1 MGQRQKIPIFF
12 SFGLASAHRARAKYR
27 LAVCLRKYSNGIE
40 TKPVMFAHLPAVE
53 GVGGGAGKCAF
64 FFLGGSGIKTAKE
77 PEKISTRTLFWVE
90 SGQIKKH
97 FEIIAFRVSIIMKK

>member
-64 FFLGGSGIKTAKE
+64 FFLGGSGIT
-77 PEKISTRTLFWVE
+77 ISSFSLATINQIFIFAIWLIGLFYQLVL
-90 SGQIKKH
+90 
-97 FEIIAFRVSIIMKK
+97 